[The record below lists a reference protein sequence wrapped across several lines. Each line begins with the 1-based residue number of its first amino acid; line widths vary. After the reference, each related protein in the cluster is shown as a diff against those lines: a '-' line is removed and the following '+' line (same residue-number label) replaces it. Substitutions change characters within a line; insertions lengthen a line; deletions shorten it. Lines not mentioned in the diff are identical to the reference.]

1 MVNFD
6 LGQVGEVFRRKDK
19 GAIVSGDN
27 PEEEE
32 DVDAS
37 EFEEDEV
44 KPVRTKNRRPKRGC
58 IHSTKISGYK
68 PGVNAEDS
76 FASLSVNC
84 CCICYC
90 RRVHISTELQSG

>member
-44 KPVRTKNRRPKRGC
+44 KPVRTKNRRPK
-58 IHSTKISGYK
+58 
-68 PGVNAEDS
+68 EDA
-76 FASLSVNC
+76 FTQQRLAAINPVLTPRTVC
-84 CCICYC
+84 LFIC
-90 RRVHISTELQSG
+90 